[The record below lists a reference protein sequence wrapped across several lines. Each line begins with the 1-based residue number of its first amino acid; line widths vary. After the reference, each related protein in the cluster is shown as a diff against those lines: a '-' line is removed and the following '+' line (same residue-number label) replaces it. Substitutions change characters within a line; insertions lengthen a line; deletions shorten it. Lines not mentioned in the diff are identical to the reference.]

1 MRSKVQVLLAVLAL
15 AASGCPL
22 PQPPLPSSQAPGVWA
37 ARVPGPDGGGR
48 IVTLWLQS
56 GGVATLETVDIGK
69 ERLPPVH
76 GVWSATGDEV
86 TVQLRGE
93 DGQRAERRWSTPS
106 GPTGSSRS
114 NGTTTCMARPACRSP
129 GAIDS

>member
-1 MRSKVQVLLAVLAL
+1 MRAKVHLLLAVAAL
-15 AASGCPL
+15 GLSGCPL

-37 ARVPGPDGGGR
+37 ARVPGPDGGAR

-69 ERLPPVH
+69 ERLPVVH

-93 DGQRAERRWSTPS
+93 DGQPS
-106 GPTGSSRS
+106 GAPLVYTIAPDHLEPKQWDRDVYGPTGLPLTR
-114 NGTTTCMARPACRSP
+114 RRR
-129 GAIDS
+129 

>member
-1 MRSKVQVLLAVLAL
+1 MRSKVQVLLAVVAL
-15 AASGCPL
+15 ASSGCPL

-37 ARVPGPDGGGR
+37 ARVPGPEGGAR

-86 TVQLRGE
+86 IVQLRGE
-93 DGQRAERRWSTPS
+93 DGQPS
-106 GPTGSSRS
+106 GAPLVYTIGPDRLEPKQWDHDVYGPTGLPLTRR
-114 NGTTTCMARPACRSP
+114 NR
-129 GAIDS
+129 